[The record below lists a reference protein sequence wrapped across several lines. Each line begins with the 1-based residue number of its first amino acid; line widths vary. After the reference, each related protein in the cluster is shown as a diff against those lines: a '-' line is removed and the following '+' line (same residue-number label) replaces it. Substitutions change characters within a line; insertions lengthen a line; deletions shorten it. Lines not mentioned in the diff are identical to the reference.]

1 MSLQFLIV
9 LQGCLVMV
17 DVALRGHSYI
27 LLIFMFPLAKLD
39 SRFPFYSPLS
49 YPHPSEEAYFHP
61 QVAPQHC
68 ATGTAEG
75 GELRSHEGH
84 SLNLTASIHRFV
96 MCTLRSES
104 SPKEETGR

>member
-1 MSLQFLIV
+1 MWHSRV
-9 LQGCLVMV
+9 Y
-17 DVALRGHSYI
+17 SYI
-27 LLIFMFPLAKLD
+27 LLVFIMFPLAKLD
-39 SRFPFYSPLS
+39 SRFSFYPALP

-84 SLNLTASIHRFV
+84 SLNLAASIHRFV
-96 MCTLRSES
+96 MCPLRSES
-104 SPKEETGR
+104 SAKEETVR